1 MSTTSLFLTAAGV
14 GLAIA
19 APVGPMGMLCIRRT
33 LTGGPRAGLAIGFGI
48 ATGDASYG
56 LIAALGLVGISHFM
70 LAYDRPLHLLA
81 GLFLLYLGL
90 RALLQKT
97 PAETT
102 ATGSESASQSASAG
116 ASGGKLSQI
125 GRAGALRAYAGSLLL
140 TLTNPQTVVMFA
152 ALFTTL
158 APRGA
163 FSPTLALTTVGG
175 VFCGSIAWWCLLV
188 TVVSLARHAIGG
200 KVRAVIDR
208 LAGITLAAFGVAE
221 IRRAL

>member
-48 ATGDASYG
+48 ATGDAAYG
-56 LIAALGLVGISHFM
+56 LIAALGLVSISQFM

-81 GLFLLYLGL
+81 GLFLLYLGV
-90 RALLQKT
+90 RTLLQKA
-97 PAETT
+97 PADPSN
-102 ATGSESASQSASAG
+102 GDGDGNGNG
-116 ASGGKLSQI
+116 ANNRDGNGKLAQV
-125 GRAGALRAYAGSLLL
+125 GRAGALRAYASSLLL
-140 TLTNPQTVVMFA
+140 TLTNPQTVIMFA

-163 FSPTLALTTVGG
+163 FSSSIALTTVGG
-175 VFCGSIAWWCLLV
+175 VFCGSIAWWCFLV
-188 TVVSLARHAIGG
+188 TVVSLARHAIGS
-200 KVRAVIDR
+200 KLRVAIDR
-208 LAGITLAAFGVAE
+208 IVGFTLAAFGVVE

>member
-1 MSTTSLFLTAAGV
+1 MSTTSLFFTAAGV

-48 ATGDASYG
+48 ASGDAAYG
-56 LIAALGLVGISHFM
+56 LIAALGLVGISQFM

-90 RALLQKT
+90 RTLMQKA
-97 PAETT
+97 PAEPADTN
-102 ATGSESASQSASAG
+102 
-116 ASGGKLSQI
+116 GGNPKLGEI
-125 GRAGALRAYAGSLLL
+125 GRAGALRAYASSLLL
-140 TLTNPQTVVMFA
+140 TLTNPQTVIMFA

-163 FSPTLALTTVGG
+163 FSSTVALTTVSG
-175 VFCGSIAWWCLLV
+175 VFCGSIAWWCFLV
-188 TVVSLARHAIGG
+188 TVVSLARHAIGS
-200 KVRAVIDR
+200 KLRVMIDR
-208 LAGITLAAFGVAE
+208 VVGFTLAAFGVVE

>member
-1 MSTTSLFLTAAGV
+1 MSTTSLFFTAAGV

-48 ATGDASYG
+48 ASGDAAYG
-56 LIAALGLVGISHFM
+56 LIAALGLVGLSQFM

-81 GLFLLYLGL
+81 GLFLLYLGV
-90 RALLQKT
+90 RALLQKP
-97 PAETT
+97 PAD
-102 ATGSESASQSASAG
+102 GNG
-116 ASGGKLSQI
+116 NGNGNGNGKLAQVGS
-125 GRAGALRAYAGSLLL
+125 AGALRAYASALLL
-140 TLTNPQTVVMFA
+140 TLTNPQTVIMFA

-163 FSPTLALTTVGG
+163 FSPAIALTTVGG
-175 VFCGSIAWWCLLV
+175 VFAGSIAWWCLLV
-188 TVVSLARHAIGG
+188 TVVSLARHAIGS
-200 KVRAVIDR
+200 KLRVAIDR
-208 LAGITLAAFGVAE
+208 VVGLTLAAFGVVE

>member
-1 MSTTSLFLTAAGV
+1 MSTTSLFSTAAGV

-48 ATGDASYG
+48 ASGDAAYG
-56 LIAALGLVGISHFM
+56 LIAALGLVGISQFM

-81 GLFLLYLGL
+81 GLFLLYLGV
-90 RALLQKT
+90 RALLQKP
-97 PAETT
+97 PAE
-102 ATGSESASQSASAG
+102 SADGNGNSN
-116 ASGGKLSQI
+116 GKLAQI
-125 GRAGALRAYAGSLLL
+125 GRAGALRAYASALLL
-140 TLTNPQTVVMFA
+140 TLTNPQTIIMFA

-163 FSPTLALTTVGG
+163 FSPAIALTTVGG
-175 VFCGSIAWWCLLV
+175 VFAGSIAWWCCLV
-188 TVVSLARHAIGG
+188 TIVSLARHAIGS
-200 KVRAVIDR
+200 RLRHAIDR
-208 LAGITLAAFGVAE
+208 VVGLMLAAFGVVE

>member
-1 MSTTSLFLTAAGV
+1 MSTTSLFFTAAGV

-48 ATGDASYG
+48 ASGDAAYG
-56 LIAALGLVGISHFM
+56 LIAALGLVGISQFM

-81 GLFLLYLGL
+81 GLFLLYLGV
-90 RALLQKT
+90 RTLLQKP
-97 PAETT
+97 PADGNGNGEL
-102 ATGSESASQSASAG
+102 AQVGS
-116 ASGGKLSQI
+116 
-125 GRAGALRAYAGSLLL
+125 AGALRAYASALLL
-140 TLTNPQTVVMFA
+140 TLTNPQTVIMFA

-163 FSPTLALTTVGG
+163 FSPAIALTTVGG
-175 VFCGSIAWWCLLV
+175 VFAGSIAWWCLLV
-188 TVVSLARHAIGG
+188 TVVSLARHAIGS
-200 KVRAVIDR
+200 KLRVAIDR
-208 LAGITLAAFGVAE
+208 VVGLMLAVFGVVE